1 MSMIQI
7 MPVSDLRN
15 NFTSIEKIVSEGNPV
30 FLTKNGYGK
39 MVVMS
44 LESYSRLTND
54 IDDALEVADNQ
65 AKYTTERLSH
75 KQVFTNLRKIAS
87 AKEEV

>member
-39 MVVMS
+39 NGCN
-44 LESYSRLTND
+44 EP
-54 IDDALEVADNQ
+54 
-65 AKYTTERLSH
+65 
-75 KQVFTNLRKIAS
+75 
-87 AKEEV
+87 

>member
-1 MSMIQI
+1 M
-7 MPVSDLRN
+7 
-15 NFTSIEKIVSEGNPV
+15 E
-30 FLTKNGYGK
+30 K

>member
-1 MSMIQI
+1 MLQI

-15 NFTSIEKIVSEGNPV
+15 NFTAIEKIVSEGEPV

-44 LESYSRLTND
+44 LESYCKLTNNNE
-54 IDDALEVADNQ
+54 DALEVADNQ

-75 KQVFTNLRKIAS
+75 KQVSTKLRKTVNE
-87 AKEEV
+87 KEGV

>member
-1 MSMIQI
+1 MLQI

-15 NFTSIEKIVSEGNPV
+15 NFTTIEKIVSEGEPV

-44 LESYSRLTND
+44 LESYCKLTNNVSV
-54 IDDALEVADNQ
+54 ISRNI
-65 AKYTTERLSH
+65 R
-75 KQVFTNLRKIAS
+75 N
-87 AKEEV
+87 

>member
-1 MSMIQI
+1 MLQI

-15 NFTSIEKIVSEGNPV
+15 NFTRIEKIVSEGSPV

-44 LESYSRLTND
+44 LESYSKLTNNIED
-54 IDDALEVADNQ
+54 SLEVADNQ

-75 KQVFTNLRKIAS
+75 KQVFTNLRKS
-87 AKEEV
+87 VNAKEEV